1 VTTTDF
7 WVDSGGV
14 VIHGV
19 DWGGAPD
26 GALIVM
32 LHGIGGTAMSFNMLG
47 PRLAASLGDR
57 YRVISID
64 QRGSGDSD
72 KPRRGYEQEF
82 FAADVLAVI
91 EATGGGGAVLV
102 GHSRG
107 GWLAPYVA
115 AKAPGVVERLVLI
128 DPARMSY
135 DSAQAQDAFYSRVR
149 EGLGPFTS
157 VGDALDRAI
166 RDTPDAYWGEER
178 KQSVLAGLY
187 TAFDGTLFG
196 KMPQRVLDELE
207 RVRGDDVLRPLTATV
222 TAPTLLLVS
231 SRSDAHRQSQKLEYA
246 ERIHGTRVV
255 MLDGTHSL
263 QHDCV
268 QEVVAEIETHLT
280 EPLPI
285 GR

>member
-1 VTTTDF
+1 MTATDF

-14 VIHGV
+14 VIHGI
-19 DWGGAPD
+19 DWGGARD
-26 GALIVM
+26 GTPIVM

-47 PRLAASLGDR
+47 PLLVAALGTR

-72 KPRRGYEQEF
+72 KPERGYEQEF

-91 EATGGGGAVLV
+91 EAAGGSSAVLV

-115 AKAPGVVERLVLI
+115 ATAPGAVARLVLI
-128 DPARMSY
+128 DPARMTY
-135 DSAQAQDAFYSRVR
+135 ESAQAQDTFYSRVR
-149 EGLGPFTS
+149 AGLGPFAS
-157 VGDALDRAI
+157 ADDALDRAI
-166 RDTPDAYWGEER
+166 RDTPDAYWGDER
-178 KQSVLAGLY
+178 RQSVLAGLY
-187 TAFDGTLFG
+187 TTLDGVLFG
-196 KMPQRVLDELE
+196 KMPRRVLDELE
-207 RVRGDDVLRPLTATV
+207 RVRGDDVLRPLTADV

-246 ERIHGTRVV
+246 ERIDGTRVV

-268 QEVVAEIETHLT
+268 QDVVAEIGAHLADCQMA
-280 EPLPI
+280 
-285 GR
+285 